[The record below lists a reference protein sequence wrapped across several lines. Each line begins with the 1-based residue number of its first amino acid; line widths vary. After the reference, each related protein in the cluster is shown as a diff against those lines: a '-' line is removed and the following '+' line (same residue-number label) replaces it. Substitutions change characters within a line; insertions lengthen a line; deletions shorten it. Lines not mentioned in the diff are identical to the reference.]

1 MISRLAPSGLAQ
13 GMQRSRLR
21 ATRAPFGTMP
31 DGTAVEIFTLTNS
44 NGLELRAINYGA
56 IIVSLKVPDKA
67 GQFADIVNGHDNIE
81 GYLTKS
87 RFFGAV
93 VGRYG
98 NRIAK
103 GTFTLNGTEY
113 ALAVNN
119 GPNHLHGGVKGFDKV
134 VWEVA
139 KDAVKSSLRE
149 AAVTF
154 TRLSPDGEE
163 GYPGNVKVSVTYVLT
178 DENELLV
185 AYDASTDK
193 ATPINL
199 TQHSYFNLAGHQTR
213 DILDHR
219 LMVNADR
226 YTPVDATQIPTGS
239 RPPVEGTPF
248 DFRKATRI
256 GARIAD
262 NDEQIKIGGGYD
274 HNFVLNRQGTGLVL
288 AARLE
293 DPSSGRVMDVLTTEP
308 GLQVATANRL
318 DGSIIGKGGATYGKH
333 SGICLETQHFPDSP
347 NQSSF
352 PSTILRP
359 DGSLDSRTVFK
370 FK

>member
-1 MISRLAPSGLAQ
+1 
-13 GMQRSRLR
+13 MQRKTT
-21 ATRAPFGTMP
+21 ATRAPFGPMP
-31 DGTAVEIFTLTNS
+31 DGTAVESYTLTNV

-67 GQFADIVNGHDNIE
+67 GQFADIVNGHDALE
-81 GYLTKS
+81 GYLTRS

-103 GTFTLNGTEY
+103 GKFTLDGTEY
-113 ALAVNN
+113 TLAVNN
-119 GPNHLHGGVKGFDKV
+119 GPNHLHGGVRGFDKV
-134 VWEVA
+134 VWDVE
-139 KDAVKSSLRE
+139 KDAVKAGSRE

-163 GYPGNVKVSVTYVLT
+163 GYPGNLNVSVTYVLT

-185 AYDASTDK
+185 AYAATTDK
-193 ATPINL
+193 PTPINL
-199 TQHSYFNLAGHQTR
+199 TQHSYFNLAGHQSK

-226 YTPVDATQIPTGS
+226 YTTVDATQIPTGS
-239 RPPVEGTPF
+239 RPPVAGTPF
-248 DFRKATRI
+248 DFRKPARI
-256 GARIAD
+256 GDRIAD
-262 NDEQIKIGGGYD
+262 AHEQLKIGGGYD
-274 HNFVLNRQGTGLVL
+274 HNFVLNRLGTGLVL

-293 DPSSGRVMDVLTTEP
+293 DPASGRVMDVLTTEP
-308 GLQVATANRL
+308 GLQVGTANRL
-318 DGSIIGKGGATYGKH
+318 DGSIIGKGGAAYGRY
-333 SGICLETQHFPDSP
+333 SAVSLATQHFPDSP
-347 NQSSF
+347 NQPSF
-352 PSTILRP
+352 PTTILRP
-359 DGSLDSRTVFK
+359 GVSFESRTVFK

>member
-1 MISRLAPSGLAQ
+1 M
-13 GMQRSRLR
+13 MQRKTT
-21 ATRAPFGTMP
+21 ATRAPFGAMP
-31 DGTAVEIFTLTNS
+31 DGTAVEIFTLTNL

-56 IIVSLKVPDKA
+56 IIVSLKVPDKS
-67 GQFADIVNGHDNIE
+67 GQFADIVNGHDALD
-81 GYLTKS
+81 GYLTRS

-103 GTFTLNGTEY
+103 GKFTLDGTEY
-113 ALAVNN
+113 TLAVNN
-119 GPNHLHGGVKGFDKV
+119 GPNHLHGGVRGFDKV
-134 VWEVA
+134 VWDVG
-139 KDAVKSSLRE
+139 KDAVRAGSRE

-154 TRLSPDGEE
+154 SRMSPDGEE
-163 GYPGNVKVSVTYVLT
+163 GYPGNLTVSVTYVLT

-185 AYDASTDK
+185 AYAAATDK

-199 TQHSYFNLAGHQTR
+199 TQHSYFNLAGHQAK

-219 LMVNADR
+219 LTVNADR

-239 RPPVEGTPF
+239 RAPVAGTPF
-248 DFRKATRI
+248 DFRTATRI

-262 NDEQIKIGGGYD
+262 DNEQLKIGAGYD

-293 DPSSGRVMDVLTTEP
+293 DPVSGRIMEVLTTEP
-308 GLQVATANRL
+308 GLQLATANRL
-318 DGSIIGKGGATYGKH
+318 DGTIVGKGGAKYGRH
-333 SGICLETQHFPDSP
+333 SGVCLETQHFPDSP
-347 NQSSF
+347 NQPAF

-359 DGSLDSRTVFK
+359 GEHFESRTVFK
-370 FK
+370 FR